1 MQQLLLTYL
10 KDPNPGTFLV
20 LRSAHLAQV
29 GLNPYSGS
37 LDPVSKL
44 LAGGAF
50 EEASRLISRHLIPNY
65 LLSAGT
71 HLELAYAY
79 AEMGQRDKA
88 NFERYLATQLV
99 LGIEMTGKG
108 TERMPFLVT
117 RTSDEYDYLIFR
129 KQTPLAQTI
138 VEKRGRKLDRIETR
152 GGGVF
157 WFDITEIHQIL
168 ESASRRRSPAPVQ
181 QGRVA

>member
-20 LRSAHLAQV
+20 LRSAHLAQE

-44 LAGGAF
+44 LASGAY
-50 EEASRLISRHLIPNY
+50 EEAARLISRHLIPNY

-79 AEMGQRDKA
+79 AELGRKDKA
-88 NFERYLATQLV
+88 NFERFLATQLV
-99 LGIEMTGKG
+99 LGIEMTGQG
-108 TERMPFLVT
+108 TEKMPFLVT

-129 KQTPLAQTI
+129 KHTPLAQEV
-138 VEKRGRKLDRIETR
+138 VEKRGRRLDRIETKGR
-152 GGGVF
+152 EVF
-157 WFDITEIHQIL
+157 WFDITEIHGIL
-168 ESASRRRSPAPVQ
+168 ENATRRRQPE
-181 QGRVA
+181 QGGVGK